1 MQRDLILTINPGS
14 TSTKIG
20 IFKGRELI
28 IEETLRHSAD
38 ELSQFQTMFAQF
50 DFRYQTV
57 RSCLDQHGINDEK
70 LLAVV
75 GRGGMLKPLPGGT
88 YLVNDLMKKHL
99 REGYSGQHASN
110 LGGLLADTIASKA
123 GVSAYIVDPTVVDE
137 LEPLA
142 RYSGIPEI
150 KRRSVQHTLNQKM
163 VAHQCATDLG
173 KTYETANFVIAHLG
187 GGISV
192 CAHRAGKIID
202 SNNALD
208 GDGPFSPERAGGLPV
223 GDVIRL
229 AYSGRFTETELRKH
243 FVGKGG
249 LVAYLGSNDGR
260 EIEEKIQKNDMVA
273 KEAFEAMGYQ
283 IAKEIGAAAVVL
295 NGEIDAIILTGG
307 LAYSKFLTEFIVS
320 KIGFLGKIILYP
332 GEDELLALAEGAL
345 RVINGLEKVMEY
357 V

>member
-1 MQRDLILTINPGS
+1 MHRDLILTINPGS

-20 IFKGRELI
+20 VFRNRELVA
-28 IEETLRHSAD
+28 EETLRHSAA
-38 ELSQFQTMFAQF
+38 EISQFDTMYAQF
-50 DFRYQTV
+50 DYRYQAV
-57 RSCLDQHGINDEK
+57 RNCLEQHKISDAQ

-75 GRGGMLKPLPGGT
+75 GRGGMLKPIPGGT

-110 LGGLLADTIASKA
+110 LGGLIADTLASKA

-142 RYSGIPEI
+142 RYSGMPEI

-163 VAHQCATDLG
+163 VAHQCATELG
-173 KTYETANFVIAHLG
+173 KTYQTANFVIAHLG

-229 AYSGRFTETELRKH
+229 AYSGRFTEPELRKH

-260 EIEEKIQKNDMVA
+260 EIETRIQEGDSLA
-273 KEAFEAMGYQ
+273 KEAFSAMGYQ
-283 IAKEIGAAAVVL
+283 IAKEIGAACVVL
-295 NGEIDAIILTGG
+295 NGDFDAIILTGG
-307 LAYSKFLTEFIVS
+307 LVYSKLLTDFIIS
-320 KIGFLGKIILYP
+320 KIGFLGKVILYP

-345 RVINGLEKVMEY
+345 RVISGEEKVMEY